1 MHEDGALFGDP
12 RPQPQLP
19 TPLAGETLPAW
30 QIDRLRKDLDALG
43 LVTMEERKALIEELV
58 GRSVAS
64 LRDLT
69 FVEARTIGEKLSAR
83 RATTEASTG
92 SAWDERDEET
102 WIDRL

>member
-12 RPQPQLP
+12 RPLPQRP
-19 TPLAGETLPAW
+19 TPSAGETLPDW
-30 QIDRLRKDLDALG
+30 QIDRLRKGLDALG
-43 LVTMEERKALIEELV
+43 LVAMGERQALIEELA

-69 FVEARTIGEKLSAR
+69 IVEARTIDEKLSAR
-83 RATTEASTG
+83 RTTTEASTG
-92 SAWDERDEET
+92 SAWDNRDEET